1 MGWTTDIDLPTG
13 STLKAEIDKLLN
25 FENGEHRSK
34 VLASSIVSS
43 TYYAAVEQRGTNGF
57 HAIFAAVILT
67 SASKNRYGERSWGY
81 KDMSEDMGPYR
92 YDCPARILDL
102 LTPTENET
110 ALQWRASCRQA
121 LQRKSRCKTL
131 KAGMVVKLHHPMKF
145 TDGAEIDTFKIVER
159 LFTRGFAF
167 DHGGRLYKPSKAALI
182 ATGYDVMA
190 T

>member
-13 STLKAEIDKLLN
+13 STLKAEVDKLLN

-34 VLASSIVSS
+34 VLASSIISS

-57 HAIFAAVILT
+57 YAIFAAVILT

-81 KDMSEDMGPYR
+81 KDMSEDMGPCR

-110 ALQWRASCRQA
+110 ALQWRASCREA

-131 KAGMVVKLHHPMKF
+131 KAGMVIKLHHPMKF
-145 TDGAEIDTFKIVER
+145 TDGAEIDTFTVVER

-167 DHGGRLYKPSKAALI
+167 DHGVRRYKPSKAALI
-182 ATGYDVMA
+182 ATGYDVVA
-190 T
+190 S